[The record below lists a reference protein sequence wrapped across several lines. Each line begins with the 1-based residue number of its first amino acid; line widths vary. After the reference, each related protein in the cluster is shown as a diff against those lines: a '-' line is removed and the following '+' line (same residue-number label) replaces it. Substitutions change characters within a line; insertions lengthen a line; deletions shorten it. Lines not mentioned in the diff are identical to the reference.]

1 MIHLQKVMKSYPVAG
16 DDLVVLKDIDLQ
28 INKGEFVAIMGPS
41 GSGKSTLMN
50 IIGCLDKPTD
60 GDYLLNGKRVSDYDE
75 KELAQVRN
83 RSVGFVFQQFQL
95 LPRLNA
101 LQNVELPMIYA
112 GIGKKERLER
122 AKEALAKVGLSDR
135 TDHLPNALSGG
146 QKQRVAIARAIVNE
160 PDIILAD
167 EQTGALDSKTGVQ
180 IMEMFTMLNKE
191 GTTVILVTHEAEV
204 ASYADRTIFVRDGM
218 LTSAESV
225 VDQETFEKLIELEF
239 DKIDENEMDDNQNV
253 EYETI
258 DNRLSNEG
266 QESTNNNLLNNEGN
280 PSSKLTIEK
289 HGEKES
295 SSPNENYAST
305 DNSSLTETKMA
316 ENEVLEK
323 TKEGDM

>member
-1 MIHLQKVMKSYPVAG
+1 MIKLNKVMKSYPVAG
-16 DDLVVLKDIDLQ
+16 DDLIVLKDINLA
-28 INKGEFVAIMGPS
+28 IENGEFVAIMAPA

-50 IIGCLDKPTD
+50 IIGCLDKPTS
-60 GDYLLNGKRVSDYDE
+60 GEYLLNGKQVSEYDE

-95 LPRLNA
+95 LPRHNA

-167 EQTGALDSKTGVQ
+167 EPTGALDSKTGVQ
-180 IMEMFTMLNKE
+180 IMEMFTMLNNE

-204 ASYADRTIFVRDGM
+204 ASYADRTIFVRDGK
-218 LTSAESV
+218 LSSAEEV
-225 VDQETFEKLIELEF
+225 VGQEALEKLIGL
-239 DKIDENEMDDNQNV
+239 DE
-253 EYETI
+253 ETAA
-258 DNRLSNEG
+258 SNK
-266 QESTNNNLLNNEGN
+266 NNE
-280 PSSKLTIEK
+280 IE
-289 HGEKES
+289 
-295 SSPNENYAST
+295 
-305 DNSSLTETKMA
+305 
-316 ENEVLEK
+316 
-323 TKEGDM
+323 EGDA